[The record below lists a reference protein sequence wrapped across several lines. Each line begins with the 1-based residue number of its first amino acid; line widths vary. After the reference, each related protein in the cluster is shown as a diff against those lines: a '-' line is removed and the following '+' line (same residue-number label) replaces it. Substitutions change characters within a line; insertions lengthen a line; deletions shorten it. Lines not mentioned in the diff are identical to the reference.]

1 MSEYLIAIKDI
12 LVILAPIGIAYI
24 SYRSNKKSRKEIQ
37 LEIEKTLKEK
47 DAETNQI
54 LQRMAAELE
63 NQKQLAVWN
72 SSLPQT
78 DKYTELAGTER
89 YGNISGIAGLVS
101 IVRSSLE
108 NKSYTHDDLVELK
121 RLLGKIK
128 LPLDEESLFPYEISY
143 IMSYKKLVRDIDQLL
158 QEKAE

>member
-1 MSEYLIAIKDI
+1 MSDYLTALKDI
-12 LVILAPIGIAYI
+12 IVILSPIVVAYI
-24 SYRSNKKSRKEIQ
+24 SYKSNKKSRKEIQ

-54 LQRMAAELE
+54 LQRMAVELE

-78 DKYTELAGTER
+78 DKYAELAGTER
-89 YGNISGIAGLVS
+89 YGNISGISALVNY
-101 IVRSSLE
+101 VRTSLN
-108 NKSYTHDDLVELK
+108 NKDFSHEDLVELQ

-128 LPLDEESLFPYEISY
+128 FPLDEEALFPYEIPH
-143 IMSYKKLVRDIDQLL
+143 IVSYKKLVRDIDLL
-158 QEKAE
+158 LREKDI